1 MLNTPFGTIKIIAD
15 GIMLDYEAIPFSSQV
30 RSIVAKP
37 LAGCYRITVPT
48 KNYHNIR
55 CELEWSCE
63 PIENT
68 GSSGER
74 FLCSEYEQGNTI
86 LTIGAEDENDAY
98 KTVRYENGMGY
109 NIVQPTD
116 IVVFGIAWA
125 TDHEDGDVRTW
136 LAADPS

>member
-15 GIMLDYEAIPFSSQV
+15 GIMLDYEAIPFSSKV

-37 LAGCYRITVPT
+37 LAGCYRITIPCAD
-48 KNYHNIR
+48 YRSIR
-55 CELEWSCE
+55 CELEWRCE

-74 FLCSEYEQGNTI
+74 FLCAEYERGNTI
-86 LTIGAEDENDAY
+86 LTIGVEDENAAY
-98 KTVRYENGMGY
+98 ESVRYENGMGY
-109 NIVQPTD
+109 NLLHPIEA
-116 IVVFGIAWA
+116 IVFGVAWA

-136 LAADPS
+136 LAADPN

>member
-1 MLNTPFGTIKIIAD
+1 MLNTPLGSIKIIAD

-74 FLCSEYEQGNTI
+74 FLCSEYERGKTI
-86 LTIGAEDENDAY
+86 LTIGAEDENDAC
-98 KTVRYENGMGY
+98 KLALICVL
-109 NIVQPTD
+109 
-116 IVVFGIAWA
+116 
-125 TDHEDGDVRTW
+125 
-136 LAADPS
+136 LAACNDDKRCELRLGI

>member
-1 MLNTPFGTIKIIAD
+1 MLNTPFGLIKIIAD

-37 LAGCYRITVPT
+37 LAGCYRITIPT
-48 KNYHNIR
+48 ENYHNIR

-63 PIENT
+63 SIENT

-74 FLCSEYEQGNTI
+74 FLCSEYERGNTL

-98 KTVRYENGMGY
+98 ETVRYENGMGY

-116 IVVFGIAWA
+116 IVGFGIAWA

>member
-1 MLNTPFGTIKIIAD
+1 
-15 GIMLDYEAIPFSSQV
+15 MLDYEAIPFSSQV

-37 LAGCYRITVPT
+37 LAGCYRITIPT
-48 KNYHNIR
+48 NNYHNIR

-63 PIENT
+63 PFENT

-74 FLCSEYEQGNTI
+74 FLCSEYERG
-86 LTIGAEDENDAY
+86 NDAY
-98 KTVRYENGMGY
+98 ETVRYENGMGY
-109 NIVQPTD
+109 NIAQPTD